1 MEFLDNLRIKYALGL
16 ESCRESPL
24 VSTLLGPWGSETI
37 TQGPFFEFNSLNGQV
52 RIE

>member
-1 MEFLDNLRIKYALGL
+1 LLEEFV
-16 ESCRESPL
+16 

-37 TQGPFFEFNSLNGQV
+37 TQGPFRVSTLHGQV